1 MTNIPIQE
9 PAVYPC
15 NGCQHQ
21 LFREVNAVVN
31 AGPLALKA
39 SFQETNIVCAQCA
52 PVCMHA
58 LHVLIGSIPDEEDFR
73 QVYENMVVV
82 LGQLAANTFTDTG
95 PARFLL
101 LCKTILD

>member
-31 AGPLALKA
+31 AGPLAL
-39 SFQETNIVCAQCA
+39 
-52 PVCMHA
+52 
-58 LHVLIGSIPDEEDFR
+58 HVLIWSIPDEEDFR
-73 QVYENMVVV
+73 QVYENMV
-82 LGQLAANTFTDTG
+82 GQNG
-95 PARFLL
+95 N
-101 LCKTILD
+101 KTSLICLILDPVRGGAGPD